1 MNTRSLLDNISPA
14 NFILLLASQLRKL
27 AFEDR
32 CSVVDFFLFMKFKGG
47 HLTPLQIVARS
58 PSILRGA
65 AATWSRYFLAPYGIG
80 GYAMVDRKTSQVKA
94 IR

>member
-47 HLTPLQIVARS
+47 HLTPLQIVSRS

-65 AATWSRYFLAPYGIG
+65 IGYIQLQVCKAYFPEL
-80 GYAMVDRKTSQVKA
+80 VSE
-94 IR
+94 